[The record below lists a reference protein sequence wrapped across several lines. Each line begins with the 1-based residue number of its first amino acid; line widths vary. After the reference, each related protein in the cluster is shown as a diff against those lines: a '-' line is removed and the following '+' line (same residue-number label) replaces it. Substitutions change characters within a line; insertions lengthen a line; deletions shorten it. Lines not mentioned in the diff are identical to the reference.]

1 MSTILHSNLIHHHS
15 KFLHKDSQLILQD
28 NTVLCLSNNPIQYVT
43 SIDQVP
49 LQDIHQVQYAEDA
62 TLVRLYH
69 DSIQWIVS
77 TRNTIDAKESHFA
90 STKSFDTLFW
100 DIWNTYK
107 FSLTSLHKDSTYF
120 FLLIHPLHQHVL
132 RHSHKKLILVDVLSQ
147 KPSSYIHSYHFHCPV
162 ITSLENYTERK
173 DKRGLLF
180 LSSHTKYLL
189 DFTHFTQLKSLRGR
203 TPSLLFRFLQLY
215 KQPQRQAAFVHAFP
229 HHSYQTAHHIL
240 VQKVNPKKHSPRHLL
255 NLLS

>member
-1 MSTILHSNLIHHHS
+1 MSAVLHSNLIHHHS
-15 KFLHKDSQLILQD
+15 KFLHKDSQFILQD
-28 NTVLCLSNNPIQYVT
+28 DTVLCLSNNPIQYVN
-43 SIDQVP
+43 SILEVP

-90 STKSFDTLFW
+90 SSKSFDTLFW
-100 DIWNTYK
+100 DIWSTFN
-107 FSLTSLHKDSTYF
+107 FSLNSLDVHSTYF
-120 FLLIHPLHQHVL
+120 FLLIHPDHQHVL
-132 RHSHKKLILVDVLSQ
+132 KHSKKQLILIDVLSQ
-147 KPSSYIHSYHFHCPV
+147 KPSSYIHEYPFHSPI
-162 ITSLENYTERK
+162 ITSLDDYTERT

-180 LSSHTKYLL
+180 LSSTTKYLL

-203 TPSLLFRFLQLY
+203 TPSLLYRFLQLY
-215 KQPQRQAAFVHAFP
+215 KQPNRQAAFIKAFP
-229 HHSYQTAHHIL
+229 HHSYSTAHSIL
-240 VQKVNPKKHSPRHLL
+240 ISKVNPKKHSPKHLL